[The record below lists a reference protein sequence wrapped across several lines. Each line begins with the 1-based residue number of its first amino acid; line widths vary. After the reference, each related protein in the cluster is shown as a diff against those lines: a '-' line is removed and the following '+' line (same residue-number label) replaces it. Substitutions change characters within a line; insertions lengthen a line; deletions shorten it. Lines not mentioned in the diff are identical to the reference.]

1 MQNDIVTISNKSG
14 YFLREAYKQKDPNT
28 SKLSGISYRLLNAL
42 KVNDKDMFMDTILN
56 CYLYVKKSVPP
67 VLLEILKDEEDVFK
81 TVGYAF
87 VSGLIEGQDIQN
99 KKMEG

>member
-1 MQNDIVTISNKSG
+1 
-14 YFLREAYKQKDPNT
+14 
-28 SKLSGISYRLLNAL
+28 
-42 KVNDKDMFMDTILN
+42 
-56 CYLYVKKSVPP
+56 
-67 VLLEILKDEEDVFK
+67 LEILKDEEDVFK

>member
-1 MQNDIVTISNKSG
+1 MEGCKNDIVTISNKCG
-14 YFLREAYKQKDPNT
+14 YYLREAYKQKDPNT
-28 SKLSGISYRLLNAL
+28 NKLSGISYRLLNAL

-67 VLLEILKDEEDVFK
+67 VLLEVLKDEEDIFK

-87 VSGLIEGQDIQN
+87 VSGLIEGQDNTKQ
-99 KKMEG
+99 